1 MRVDSNL
8 RVRDIMTTEL
18 LTVERNQSL
27 VAADDLMRQG
37 RVRNAL
43 VVDEDG
49 TLAGVVSQRDLF
61 HSGLLKALGYGTH
74 AKHKALE
81 DLRVKDAMT
90 AELETTTPDT
100 LLRDA
105 ARLMASAK
113 IGCLPVLDAGRL
125 VGIITEGDFV
135 LLVAGDADG

>member
-1 MRVDSNL
+1 MRVDANL

-18 LTVERNQSL
+18 LTVEQNQSL
-27 VAADDLMRQG
+27 IAADDLMARG
-37 RVRNAL
+37 RVRHAL

-49 TLAGVVSQRDLF
+49 ALAGVVSHRDLF

-74 AKHKALE
+74 AKHKVLE

-90 AELETTTPDT
+90 AQLVTTTPDAA
-100 LLRDA
+100 LRDA

-113 IGCLPVLDAGRL
+113 IGCLPVVEAGRL

-135 LLVAGDADG
+135 LLVADDAGS